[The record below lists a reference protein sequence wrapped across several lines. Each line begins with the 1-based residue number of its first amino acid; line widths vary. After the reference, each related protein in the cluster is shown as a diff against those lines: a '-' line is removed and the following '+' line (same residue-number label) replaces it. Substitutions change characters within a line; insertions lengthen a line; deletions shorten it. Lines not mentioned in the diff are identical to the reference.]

1 VDTQAKPLNERA
13 VRRRGLIA
21 PALMV
26 LLCAGL
32 LWPLVD
38 AVAKPHKGNAH
49 PHQAIVMHAS
59 VSGSTLTVNLK
70 GRANSKCA
78 LQLGSGKDAKS
89 LPKTRIR
96 GNGRGKVNWDIPS
109 DTSTDRQPL
118 TATCGHA
125 GVRSTG
131 RTYVSIPESAVSGP
145 LATVLNILLD
155 VILGGT
161 LVLFLVLL
169 VDMVVREPNPGER
182 LMRSLALIC
191 GALVALGAQAA
202 GVDFASYTVEAL
214 TGTRAAGAGFKALS
228 IIIPGGMAAA
238 FGWYFTR
245 VMRRSAAMGLR
256 LVSFLGMLTVIAFAV
271 IFAEATSTQGVFLGA
286 AAIPNTSFVIGLIF
300 SVLVFNTPAD
310 EVKGGSRFGALADLI
325 RRPDARGAASPT
337 SADGRTA
344 QSHRNPFA
352 DD

>member
-1 VDTQAKPLNERA
+1 MLVA
-13 VRRRGLIA
+13 VLAFATSSIAQGGRGNGHRHDRQV
-21 PALMV
+21 V
-26 LLCAGL
+26 L
-32 LWPLVD
+32 
-38 AVAKPHKGNAH
+38 
-49 PHQAIVMHAS
+49 HAS

-70 GRANSKCA
+70 GKANSRCA
-78 LQLGSGKDAKS
+78 LRLGSGKDSKA
-89 LPKTRIR
+89 LPRTGIG
-96 GNGRGKVNWDIPS
+96 GNGRGVVKWDIPS

-118 TATCGHA
+118 TAVCGHA
-125 GVRSTG
+125 GVRSAG
-131 RTYVSIPESAVSGP
+131 RTHVSIPESAVSGP

-155 VILGGT
+155 VILGGS

-169 VDMVVREPNPGER
+169 INMVVREPDPGER

-214 TGTRAAGAGFKALS
+214 TGTRAAGGAFKLLS
-228 IIIPGGMAAA
+228 IIVPGGMAAV
-238 FGWYFTR
+238 FGWYFTQ

-256 LVSFLGMLTVIAFAV
+256 LVSFLGMLTVIAFAA

-310 EVKGGSRFGALADLI
+310 DLGGSGRLSALTDLL
-325 RRPDARGAASPT
+325 RRPGGSARSSGAPPPESQTAKPT
-337 SADGRTA
+337 RS
-344 QSHRNPFA
+344 PFA
-352 DD
+352 GD